1 VPLSAW
7 ELVHR
12 GPELRQANKL
22 VVRRFAKFKDGLA
35 PQDVLRL
42 FRYTHLD
49 LRNDWC
55 TRDLRPGSPAG
66 GDRATRFTARPGIGP
81 SSTAIPRASSADVFE
96 WKLNNVTVSPDRT
109 AQAGASARDT
119 VILSTHSPV
128 FSHFEV
134 RAPGQNWTP
143 VEGNRLRLVP
153 SDTGAA
159 TSVRVVTRRGD
170 RGPVAD
176 IRPTD
181 LLR

>member
-1 VPLSAW
+1 LSAW

-66 GDRATRFTARPGIGP
+66 GDRATRFTARPGIAP
-81 SSTAIPRASSADVFE
+81 NSTAIPRASSADVFE
-96 WKLNNVTVSPDRT
+96 WKLNNITVSPDRS
-109 AQAGASARDT
+109 AQAGASVRDT

-134 RAPGQNWTP
+134 RAPGQDWTP